1 MGQLIRRCRELVGY
15 VWSKLVRVPYWTD
28 VRWISNS
35 PAARLVI
42 LIPLVGYWI
51 ILNNHVVEFTRLSR
65 ELVGHDPPGDP
76 WRLFATY
83 FGLCGVAVAS
93 ALYQIYCPNEVKA
106 FPSASAYVAGYF
118 SDISGIE
125 MRRVDLAVE
134 NGDQESQR
142 MYALTQEQLARATD
156 SLDDLERRRAN
167 VKRNTLQIHYD
178 LWNRSNA
185 SVRRAMAVLYRLG
198 FLALAVPS
206 IDIFIRV
213 SRALA
218 KSVLGLV

>member
-1 MGQLIRRCRELVGY
+1 M
-15 VWSKLVRVPYWTD
+15 PYWTD

-35 PAARLVI
+35 PAARMVI

-51 ILNNHVVEFTRLSR
+51 ILNNHVVDFSRLSH
-65 ELVGHDPPGDP
+65 ELVGHDPPGVP

-106 FPSASAYVAGYF
+106 FPSASAYVAGYYA
-118 SDISGIE
+118 DISGIE
-125 MRRVDLAVE
+125 MRRVDLAAE
-134 NGDQESQR
+134 NGDQESRR
-142 MYALTQEQLARATD
+142 MYALAQESLTRETN

-178 LWNRSNA
+178 LCNRSNA
-185 SVRRAMAVLYRLG
+185 GVRRAMALFYRVG

-206 IDIFIRV
+206 IDIFLKV
-213 SRALA
+213 CKALGN
-218 KSVLGLV
+218 SVLAVV